1 MKSLLHK
8 AIFADPTK
16 CNGCGICELVCTEYH
31 EKNYGLKTSRIR
43 VVRIGD
49 TIRMAMTC
57 RFCEKPPCV
66 ASCPRDVL
74 RQEENTGV
82 IIVDEDKCNGC
93 GWCFVACDLG
103 SIFFHPTRKAPILCD
118 LCDDE
123 PLCIKAC
130 QKEALEL
137 ITKDEF
143 SSKIRGKTANDL
155 VKLMETSEKLR

>member
-1 MKSLLHK
+1 
-8 AIFADPTK
+8 
-16 CNGCGICELVCTEYH
+16 
-31 EKNYGLKTSRIR
+31 
-43 VVRIGD
+43 
-49 TIRMAMTC
+49 
-57 RFCEKPPCV
+57 V
-66 ASCPRDVL
+66 ASCPRDTL
-74 RQEENTGV
+74 RQDENTGV

-118 LCDDE
+118 LCGDE

-143 SSKIRGKTANDL
+143 SSKIRGKTADDL
-155 VKLMETSEKLR
+155 RELMETSEKSR